1 MYKFKVETMTC
12 GGCGAAVTRAIQAA
26 DKDARVTTFPAI
38 RRVEVESRL
47 TREALIW
54 VLNEA
59 GYPASPEA

>member
-26 DKDARVTTFPAI
+26 DTDARVTTFPAI

-47 TREALIW
+47 TREDLIS
-54 VLNEA
+54 VLNQA
-59 GYPASPEA
+59 GYPALPEA

>member
-1 MYKFKVETMTC
+1 MYKFKLETMTC

-47 TREALIW
+47 TREDLIS
-54 VLNEA
+54 VLNQA
-59 GYPASPEA
+59 GYPALPEA